1 MPIRSESQSPDP
13 GRVPALDDVVFLLG
27 RAYFNYVG
35 LLERILREHRM
46 GEVFAPGM
54 GQILFALYER
64 DDRIIKEISER
75 VGLSQ
80 STLTGML
87 ARMEKNGLIE
97 RRRDSVDGRAIRVRL
112 TDKGRELEPKCRE
125 IFDQTREAFRLAL
138 SDSELNHLRAG
149 LTKLANS
156 LRSGLSEELSP

>member
-1 MPIRSESQSPDP
+1 MPSDSQPPDP
-13 GRVPALDDVVFLLG
+13 GKVPALDDVVFLLG
-27 RAYFNYVG
+27 RTYFNYVG
-35 LLERILREHRM
+35 LLERILREHRID
-46 GEVFAPGM
+46 EVFAPGM

-97 RRRDSVDGRAIRVRL
+97 RRRDSSDGRAIRVRL
-112 TDKGRELEPKCRE
+112 TPQGRELEPKCRE
-125 IFDQTREAFRLAL
+125 IFDQARDAFRTSL
-138 SDSELNHLRAG
+138 SDDELIHLRTA

-156 LRSGLSEELSP
+156 LRSRISEEPAP